1 MCMHDTEA
9 RRSAF
14 PSMLSYSDGEFG
26 AKASGITVLS
36 YQYALAQR

>member
-9 RRSAF
+9 RRSTF
-14 PSMLSYSDGEFG
+14 PSMLSNSDGEFG
-26 AKASGITVLS
+26 AKASGITVLL